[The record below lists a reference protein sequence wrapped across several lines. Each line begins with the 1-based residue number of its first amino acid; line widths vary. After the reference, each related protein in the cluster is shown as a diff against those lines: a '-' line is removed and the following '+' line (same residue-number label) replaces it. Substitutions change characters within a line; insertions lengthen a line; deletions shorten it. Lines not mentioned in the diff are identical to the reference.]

1 MDEGWKLI
9 GPSASQEAAEFA
21 LEVFKVIRGYGGSAV
36 IATQDLNDFM
46 ALDGGRFGKAIINNS
61 KAKIIM
67 KVEQQEAET
76 IADSLDLT
84 DVEFERITSMKRGN
98 GLLIANSNHVFIEVK
113 ASKTEHDLITT
124 DRKDLDT
131 LARERKESQA

>member
-1 MDEGWKLI
+1 
-9 GPSASQEAAEFA
+9 
-21 LEVFKVIRGYGGSAV
+21 
-36 IATQDLNDFM
+36 
-46 ALDGGRFGKAIINNS
+46 
-61 KAKIIM
+61 M

-131 LARERKESQA
+131 LARERKESQGFCDDGLKQIGERGENPQCFLPFPSHLPFQKENSLWNFFQRETAWNKS

>member
-1 MDEGWKLI
+1 
-9 GPSASQEAAEFA
+9 
-21 LEVFKVIRGYGGSAV
+21 
-36 IATQDLNDFM
+36 
-46 ALDGGRFGKAIINNS
+46 
-61 KAKIIM
+61 M

-124 DRKDLDT
+124 DRKDLDA
-131 LARERKESQA
+131 LARERKESQV